1 MISEEQRDYYLS
13 FSDNGRSRQSYIDL
27 LVEDKAEND
36 ILGWQDIADLV
47 EEAYSYTKSR
57 HWYYR
62 NYGDAYNTLRDSFLH
77 GDNETGEENT
87 SKEDSFQSK
96 LLELQKEKVK
106 LSDERTQTRAYIR
119 RLAREETLKEI
130 ALQAVEKMSEKK
142 LLHVY
147 PKTSH
152 EIEDIIS
159 ENKEAIVLL
168 GDWHYGFDF
177 ELPWNKFNPEICRE
191 RVAKLLNETIEYCK
205 RNSVRRIHVFNLS
218 DLIAG
223 RIHLTIR
230 LESRIDTITQTME
243 VSEILSEFLNEITR
257 DFNVDYYS
265 CIDNHSRIEP
275 NKADSLD
282 LESLCRITD
291 WYLKS
296 RVGDNVTF
304 HDNKYGLD
312 IITTNILGHN
322 IAGVHGHLDKPQKCI
337 EDISLITRQNYDL
350 ICMAHLHH
358 FSMDEKSGCRVIGN
372 GALVGQD
379 QFSANLRL
387 YSKPSQTIIIISERR
402 VCEDIHI
409 VELD

>member
-1 MISEEQRDYYLS
+1 MITETERNKYLQFAENSADIEDYILT
-13 FSDNGRSRQSYIDL
+13 
-27 LVEDKAEND
+27 LVEEKARDEV
-36 ILGWQDIADLV
+36 LGWQDIADLV
-47 EEAYSYTKSR
+47 EEAYGFTKSR

-62 NYGDAYNTLRDSFLH
+62 NYGDTKDILKDDIIH
-77 GDNETGEENT
+77 GKSS
-87 SKEDSFQSK
+87 SKDIDVDSFQAK
-96 LLELQKEKVK
+96 MLELQKEKVK
-106 LSDERTQTRAYIR
+106 VSDERNQTRAYIR

-130 ALQAVEKMSEKK
+130 ALQAVENMSAKK
-142 LLHVY
+142 LLPLY
-147 PKTSH
+147 PKTRNV
-152 EIEDIIS
+152 IEKVVD

-191 RVAKLLNETIEYCK
+191 RVAKLLNETIEYCN
-205 RNSVRRIHVFNLS
+205 RNNVRKIHVFNLS

-243 VSEILSEFLNEITR
+243 VSEILAEFLNALTQ
-257 DFNVDYYS
+257 DFEVDYYS
-265 CIDNHSRIEP
+265 CIDNHSRVEP
-275 NKADSLD
+275 NKSDSLD

-291 WYLKS
+291 WYLNS
-296 RVGDNVTF
+296 RLGDRVNF
-304 HDNKYGLD
+304 HDNKFGLD
-312 IITTNILGHN
+312 IITTNVLGHN
-322 IAGVHGHLDKPQKCI
+322 VAGVHGHLDKPQKCI
-337 EDISLITRQNYDL
+337 EDISLITRQSYDL

-372 GALVGQD
+372 GALMGTD
-379 QFSANLRL
+379 SFASNLRL
-387 YSKPSQTIIIISERR
+387 HSKPSQTIIIVSERR